1 MEKFKLMLLAIV
13 SVILLSCTGKT
24 NRKADQTMDKETMV
38 MTNTTGEDQDGAF
51 VKEAANGGLMEV
63 QLGKY
68 AEQNAQNPRVKNFGA
83 MMVRDHTKANEEL
96 KAIAASKNLSLENTM
111 EESEIKKQSDLQNKT
126 GADFDREYMKEMVD
140 DHDKDI
146 EKFKKQAEEGRDPD
160 LKTFA
165 VETLPVLEAHA
176 DSAKSILDALR

>member
-1 MEKFKLMLLAIV
+1 MKKFKLMLLAIV
-13 SVILLSCTGKT
+13 SVILLSCTGKS

-38 MTNTTGEDQDGAF
+38 LTDTTSKDQDGEF
-51 VKEAANGGLMEV
+51 VKEAASGGLMEV

-68 AEQNAQNPRVKNFGA
+68 AEQNAQNPRVKTFGA

-96 KAIAASKNLSLENTM
+96 KIIADSKNLPLENTM
-111 EESEIKKQSDLQNKT
+111 EESERNKLSDLQEKT

-165 VETLPVLEAHA
+165 IKTLPVLEAHA